1 MQYNVPIT
9 GFPMGLQKKVCRFT
23 IDALR
28 EVSEGVTGALYE
40 VEAGESQ
47 VNPFP
52 NIPCARL
59 VQEKFPWV
67 WEEYKLEMI
76 GEKHYENSCD

>member
-1 MQYNVPIT
+1 
-9 GFPMGLQKKVCRFT
+9 MGLQKKVCRFT